1 MSDRAKKYAAIW
13 QRWSQWCHG
22 RSLHPSKSLRS
33 NKSVADFLSE
43 VTESTRAQYR
53 SALRAKAF
61 ELGINPKE
69 VGGSIVLRRPPR
81 VITETLGEEQRSKIE
96 AMIWSRSRP
105 PTMKAVILA
114 LFASGVTPARMA
126 TLQVRDLAPRKEIDG
141 ISYLCDPGRR
151 GSIFMIRGVC
161 AEAISRWID
170 ACPVTN
176 GPLVVLRRN
185 RPVCR
190 QTVYKTLDSMGVFD
204 IRGANTKNVFGCLK
218 EEAKHMS
225 KEEDSANE
233 ADKIRESIRKKIGKT
248 RVYDP
253 ESGKMKLLL
262 PDGKYIEANMTE
274 EFAREIEK
282 SGEPKPKVEKKTVVE
297 CVASAVGQ
305 VVPERMESIMKG
317 ANGYAT
323 LADIDKNQAINVM
336 AAALSA
342 SIKSLE
348 ENPDNIVQ
356 VSDTAMSI
364 FIVYRAMII
373 AGVEDP

>member
-1 MSDRAKKYAAIW
+1 
-13 QRWSQWCHG
+13 
-22 RSLHPSKSLRS
+22 
-33 NKSVADFLSE
+33 
-43 VTESTRAQYR
+43 
-53 SALRAKAF
+53 
-61 ELGINPKE
+61 
-69 VGGSIVLRRPPR
+69 
-81 VITETLGEEQRSKIE
+81 
-96 AMIWSRSRP
+96 
-105 PTMKAVILA
+105 
-114 LFASGVTPARMA
+114 
-126 TLQVRDLAPRKEIDG
+126 
-141 ISYLCDPGRR
+141 
-151 GSIFMIRGVC
+151 
-161 AEAISRWID
+161 
-170 ACPVTN
+170 
-176 GPLVVLRRN
+176 
-185 RPVCR
+185 
-190 QTVYKTLDSMGVFD
+190 
-204 IRGANTKNVFGCLK
+204 
-218 EEAKHMS
+218 MS
-225 KEEDSANE
+225 KEDSTND

-253 ESGKMKLLL
+253 ETGNMKILL
-262 PDGKYIEANMTE
+262 PDGKYIDANMTE

-305 VVPERMESIMKG
+305 VVPERMESIIKG
-317 ANGYAT
+317 ANGYAM